1 MSQNYQSN
9 YPNNNSYPNSNRY
22 ERNSRNDRNDRND
35 RNEEN
40 DTPVNIEKI
49 NSTNDTEAN
58 ELIQPVQ
65 SFEDLNLNDKILRG
79 IYGYGFENPSPI
91 QQRAIKPFLAGRDI
105 IAQAQSG
112 MGKTATFCLG
122 VLGRL
127 DPSKNETQALVLA
140 HTRELALQI
149 NMVFRA
155 IGHYLDLHYNL
166 SVKGVPIHENIESL
180 NGKTRTPHIVIGTP
194 GRILDMIHKGAL
206 QIQTLKMLVL
216 DEADEMLSKGFLEQ
230 IYDIF
235 KSLPSNIQ
243 VGLYS
248 ATMNEEFFKITNN
261 FMRNPVNV
269 LVKADLLT
277 LEGIKQYYINVEKND
292 FKFETL
298 CDIFSL
304 LTVSQSMIYCNSK
317 KVVDDLTYRL
327 QEANFTVSYIHGA
340 MTSNE
345 RELTMAAFRS
355 GKTRVL
361 VSTDLLSR
369 GIDVQQVSVVINY
382 DVPTRVDSYLHRI
395 GRSGRFGRKGVAINF
410 ATYYDIKKIKNIE
423 QFYNTQIDILP
434 EDISGLLNF

>member
-1 MSQNYQSN
+1 MSQNYENSP
-9 YPNNNSYPNSNRY
+9 YPNNYPNSN
-22 ERNSRNDRNDRND
+22 RNDRND
-35 RNEEN
+35 RNERNSRNDRPEEN
-40 DTPVNIEKI
+40 DIPVDIEKI
-49 NSTNDTEAN
+49 NSTNDEEAN
-58 ELIQPVQ
+58 ELIQPVE
-65 SFEDLNLNDKILRG
+65 SFEDLNLDDKILRG

-127 DPSKNETQALVLA
+127 DPSKSETQALVLA

-155 IGHYLDLHYNL
+155 IGHYLDIHYNL

-180 NGKTRTPHIVIGTP
+180 NGKNRTPHIVIGTP

-206 QIQTLKMLVL
+206 QIGTLKMLVL
-216 DEADEMLSKGFLEQ
+216 DEADEMLSKGFLDQ

-261 FMRNPVNV
+261 FMRKPVNV

-434 EDISGLLNF
+434 EDISGLLSF

>member
-9 YPNNNSYPNSNRY
+9 YSNNNSYPNSSRN
-22 ERNSRNDRNDRND
+22 ERNNRND

-40 DTPVNIEKI
+40 DVPVNIEKI
-49 NSTNDTEAN
+49 NSTNDKEAN

-155 IGHYLDLHYNL
+155 IGHYLDIHYNL

-248 ATMNEEFFKITNN
+248 ATMNEEFFKITGN
-261 FMRNPVNV
+261 FMRKPVNV

-423 QFYNTQIDILP
+423 QFYNTQIDVLP

>member
-1 MSQNYQSN
+1 MSHNYQSN
-9 YPNNNSYPNSNRY
+9 NQNNNYPNNYNNYPKSH
-22 ERNSRNDRNDRND
+22 RNDRNN
-35 RNEEN
+35 NEEET
-40 DTPVNIEKI
+40 DTPVDIEKI
-49 NSTNDTEAN
+49 NSTNDEEAK
-58 ELIQPVQ
+58 ELIQPIQ

-79 IYGYGFENPSPI
+79 IYGYGFETPSPI

-127 DPSKNETQALVLA
+127 DVSKNETQALILA

-149 NMVFRA
+149 NMVFRS
-155 IGHYLDLHYNL
+155 IGHYLDLNYNL

-206 QIQTLKMLVL
+206 QIGTLKMLVL

-230 IYDIF
+230 VYDIF
-235 KSLPSNIQ
+235 KSLPSSIQ

-248 ATMNEEFFKITNN
+248 ATMNQEFFKITDN
-261 FMRNPVNV
+261 FMRKPVNV

-345 RELTMAAFRS
+345 RELTMAAFRN

-382 DVPTRVDSYLHRI
+382 DVPTRVDNYLHRI

-423 QFYNTQIDILP
+423 QFYNTQIDVLP

>member
-1 MSQNYQSN
+1 MSQNYQN
-9 YPNNNSYPNSNRY
+9 YPNHNSYPNSNRN
-22 ERNSRNDRNDRND
+22 ERNDRNDRND
-35 RNEEN
+35 RPEEN
-40 DTPVNIEKI
+40 DIPVDIEKI
-49 NSTNDTEAN
+49 NSTNDEEAN

-127 DPSKNETQALVLA
+127 DTSKNETQALILA

-155 IGHYLDLHYNL
+155 IGNYLDIHYNL
-166 SVKGVPIHENIESL
+166 SVKGVPIHENIEAL

-206 QIQTLKMLVL
+206 QIGTLKMLVL

-230 IYDIF
+230 VYDIF

-248 ATMNEEFFKITNN
+248 ATMNEEFFKITSN

-292 FKFETL
+292 FKFDTL

-423 QFYNTQIDILP
+423 QFYNTQIDVLP

>member
-1 MSQNYQSN
+1 MSHNYQSN
-9 YPNNNSYPNSNRY
+9 NQNNNYPNNYNNYPKSH
-22 ERNSRNDRNDRND
+22 RNDRNN
-35 RNEEN
+35 NEEET
-40 DTPVNIEKI
+40 DTPVDIEKI
-49 NSTNDTEAN
+49 NSTNDEEAK
-58 ELIQPVQ
+58 ELIQPIQ

-79 IYGYGFENPSPI
+79 IYGYGFETPSPI

-127 DPSKNETQALVLA
+127 DVSKNETQALILA

-149 NMVFRA
+149 NMVFRS
-155 IGHYLDLHYNL
+155 IGHYLDLSYNL

-180 NGKTRTPHIVIGTP
+180 NGKNRTPHIVIGTP

-206 QIQTLKMLVL
+206 QIGTLKMLVL

-230 IYDIF
+230 VYDIF
-235 KSLPSNIQ
+235 KSLPSSIQ

-248 ATMNEEFFKITNN
+248 ATMNQEFFKITDN
-261 FMRNPVNV
+261 FMRKPVNV

-345 RELTMAAFRS
+345 RELTMAAFRN

-382 DVPTRVDSYLHRI
+382 DVPTRVDNYLHRI

-423 QFYNTQIDILP
+423 QFYNTQIDVLP

>member
-1 MSQNYQSN
+1 MSQNYQN
-9 YPNNNSYPNSNRY
+9 YPNHNSYPNSNRN
-22 ERNSRNDRNDRND
+22 ERNDRNDRSD
-35 RNEEN
+35 RNNRPEEN
-40 DTPVNIEKI
+40 DIPVDIEKI
-49 NSTNDTEAN
+49 NSTNDEEAN
-58 ELIQPVQ
+58 ELIQPIQ
-65 SFEDLNLNDKILRG
+65 SFEDLNLDDKILRG

-127 DPSKNETQALVLA
+127 DTSKNETQALILA

-155 IGHYLDLHYNL
+155 IGHYLDIHYNL
-166 SVKGVPIHENIESL
+166 SVKGVPIHENIEAL

-206 QIQTLKMLVL
+206 QIGTLKMLVL

-230 IYDIF
+230 VYDIF

-248 ATMNEEFFKITNN
+248 ATMNEEFFKITSN
-261 FMRNPVNV
+261 FMRKPVNV

-292 FKFETL
+292 FKFDTL

>member
-9 YPNNNSYPNSNRY
+9 YSNNNSYPNSNRN
-22 ERNSRNDRNDRND
+22 ERNNRND

-40 DTPVNIEKI
+40 DVPVNIEKI
-49 NSTNDTEAN
+49 NSTNDKEAN

-127 DPSKNETQALVLA
+127 DPGKNETQALVLA

-155 IGHYLDLHYNL
+155 IGHYLDIHYNL

-230 IYDIF
+230 VYDIF

-423 QFYNTQIDILP
+423 QFYNTQIDVLP

>member
-1 MSQNYQSN
+1 MSQNYQNRPYSNN
-9 YPNNNSYPNSNRY
+9 YPNYNRN
-22 ERNSRNDRNDRND
+22 ERNSRNDKND
-35 RNEEN
+35 RNEIN
-40 DTPVNIEKI
+40 DIPVDIEKI
-49 NSTNDTEAN
+49 NSSNDKEAN
-58 ELIQPVQ
+58 ELIQPIQ

-79 IYGYGFENPSPI
+79 VYGYGFENPSPI

-149 NMVFRA
+149 NMVFRS
-155 IGHYLDLHYNL
+155 IGHYLDIHYNL
-166 SVKGVPIHENIESL
+166 SVKGVPIQENIESL
-180 NGKTRTPHIVIGTP
+180 NGKNRTPHIVIGTP

-206 QIQTLKMLVL
+206 QIETLKMLVL
-216 DEADEMLSKGFLEQ
+216 DEADEMLSKGFLDQ

-235 KSLPSNIQ
+235 KSLPSSIQ

-248 ATMNEEFFKITNN
+248 ATMNDDFFKITNN
-261 FMRNPVNV
+261 FMRKPVNV

-277 LEGIKQYYINVEKND
+277 LEGIKQYYINVQKND

-382 DVPTRVDSYLHRI
+382 DVPTRVDNYLHRI

-423 QFYNTQIDILP
+423 QFYNTQIDVLP